1 MSIRGAGHRA
11 TAELAPALLEI
22 ARLIAREAPDEIVFA
37 TVSERLARHL
47 GVESASVLRYL
58 GDERAVVVGVWRER
72 GGRALPVNAELDFDR
87 RNSAI
92 GRVRSTRRPARADSY
107 EGKGGE
113 LPLVMRSIDLR
124 SSVAAPVMLG
134 NEVWGAVVASTSSD
148 EPLPADCEHQIADF
162 AELAAQAVCNA
173 EARDRAAASHLRIV
187 EAGDESRRRLERDLH
202 EGAQQHLLALTLR
215 LRVARGRAEDGTELA
230 ALLDGALEDAE
241 LANTELRE
249 LARGLFPVVL
259 TQRGLSA
266 ALQALIARAPIPV
279 HMLELPGR
287 RFPAPAEATA
297 YFVVVDTLELARPR
311 ATDATVIVGDRGDR
325 LVVEVRADAG
335 PPAGARPPAL
345 ADRVAAVGGRLQID
359 SPPEGG
365 VVVRAELPV
374 V

>member
-1 MSIRGAGHRA
+1 MSIRGAGDRA

-72 GGRALPVNAELDFDR
+72 GGR

-92 GRVRSTRRPARADSY
+92 GRVRSTGRPARADSY

-297 YFVVVDTLELARPR
+297 YFVIVDTLALARPH

-365 VVVRAELPV
+365 VVVRAEVPV